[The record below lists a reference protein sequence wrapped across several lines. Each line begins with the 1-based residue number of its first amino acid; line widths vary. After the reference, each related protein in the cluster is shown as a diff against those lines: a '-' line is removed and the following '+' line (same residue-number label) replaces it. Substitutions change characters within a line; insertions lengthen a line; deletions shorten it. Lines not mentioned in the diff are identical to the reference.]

1 MFSNEARTL
10 KRKLGIYEECGDNDD
25 ADSSNGTATEALLN
39 SFLPGSKKLA
49 LRRLKWTSTP
59 LLRKTLRLE
68 QVKMSSGKQS
78 QL

>member
-10 KRKLGIYEECGDNDD
+10 KRKLGMYEECGDNDD

-39 SFLPGSKKLA
+39 SFLPGSKKQV
-49 LRRLKWTSTP
+49 RRLKWRSTP
-59 LLRKTLRLE
+59 LLRTTLRLE
-68 QVKMSSGKQS
+68 QVKMSSGRQS